1 MLRGTSLFG
10 QVLALISRP
19 DFDRAVHKHRGEHAA
34 KGFACW
40 DQFVAMLFCQLAHAR
55 SLREIC
61 GGLAS
66 CVGKLQHLGVG
77 RAPKRS
83 TLAYANEHRP
93 WQIYETV
100 FHQLL
105 DKCLG
110 AAQGKRRFRFKHRL
124 YSFDSTTID
133 LCLSIFDWAHYMRTK
148 GAIKLHLL
156 LDHEGYLPVFAH
168 LTDGKV
174 GDVEIA
180 RQLDLPPDS
189 MVVVDRGYLDYA
201 QYARWTARGVW
212 FVTRARTNM
221 DYRIADRAEVRT
233 NAGIIE
239 DAQIVLES
247 QQARRQGCTCTLR
260 RIVYRDPASG
270 EEFVYLT
277 NNLRLAATTIAAVYK
292 DRWQI
297 EAFFRALKQNLKIK
311 TFVGTGPNAV
321 RIQIWTALIAM
332 LVLKYLQLKSRL
344 GWSLS
349 NLVALLRWNFFTYR
363 DLWTWLDDPFESP
376 PEIPDPTQHMLWST
390 GLGQHP

>member
-10 QVLALISRP
+10 QVLNLIPRLEFESAVRHH
-19 DFDRAVHKHRGEHAA
+19 RAEHAT
-34 KGFACW
+34 KGFTCW
-40 DQFVAMLFCQLAHAR
+40 DQFVAMLFCQLAQAK

-66 CVGKLQHLGVG
+66 CAGKIQHLGLG

-93 WQIYETV
+93 WELYQTV
-100 FHQLL
+100 FYQLL
-105 DKCLG
+105 ATCRL
-110 AAQGKRRFRFKHRL
+110 AARGRKPFRFKHSL
-124 YSFDSTTID
+124 YSFDSTTVD
-133 LCLSIFDWAHYMRTK
+133 LCLSLFDWARYMRTK

-174 GDVEIA
+174 GDVAVA
-180 RQLDLPPDS
+180 RLLDLPTDS
-189 MVVVDRGYLDYA
+189 MVVLDRGYLDYA
-201 QYARWTARGVW
+201 QYALWTAQGVW
-212 FVTRARTNM
+212 FVTRARINM
-221 DYRIADRAEVRT
+221 DYRVIEHAPVRE
-233 NAGIIE
+233 ASGVIE
-239 DAQIVLES
+239 DARIELVSPHAVQ
-247 QQARRQGCTCTLR
+247 QGCTCHLR

-270 EEFVYLT
+270 DEFIYLT
-277 NNLRLAATTIAAVYK
+277 NHMRLAAATIAAVYK

-297 EAFFRALKQNLKIK
+297 EAFFRAIKQNLKIK

-349 NLVALLRWNFFTYR
+349 NLVALLHWSLFTYR
-363 DLWTWLDDPFESP
+363 DLWLWIDDPFNIPPESP
-376 PEIPDPTQHMLWST
+376 GQPQLML
-390 GLGQHP
+390 GLN

>member
-10 QVLALISRP
+10 QVLGLISRTE
-19 DFDRAVHKHRGEHAA
+19 FERAVRHHRAEHAA

-40 DQFVAMLFCQLAHAR
+40 DQFVSMLFCQLAQAK

-77 RAPKRS
+77 GAPKRS

-93 WQIYETV
+93 WELYQTV
-100 FHQLL
+100 FYQLL
-105 DKCLG
+105 ETCRVAG
-110 AAQGKRRFRFKHRL
+110 HGRRPFRFKHPL

-133 LCLSIFDWAHYMRTK
+133 LCLSLYDWAHYMRTK

-168 LTDGKV
+168 LTDGKA
-174 GDVEIA
+174 GDTEVA
-180 RQLDLPPDS
+180 RGLNLPADS
-189 MVVVDRGYLDYA
+189 MIVIDRGYLSYG

-212 FVTRARTNM
+212 FVTRARRNM
-221 DYRIADRAEVRT
+221 NYRVLEHRDVRAGSGV
-233 NAGIIE
+233 IE
-239 DAQIVLES
+239 DALIELVS
-247 QQARRQGCTCTLR
+247 YHARWEGCSVPLR
-260 RIVYRDPASG
+260 RIVYCDPVSG
-270 EEFVYLT
+270 EELVFLT
-277 NNLRLAATTIAAVYK
+277 NHMRLAARTIARVYK

-297 EAFFRALKQNLKIK
+297 EAFFRALKQNLRIK

-332 LVLKYLQLKSRL
+332 LMLKYLQLKSRL
-344 GWSLS
+344 SWSLS

-363 DLWTWLDDPFESP
+363 DLWRWLDDPFESP
-376 PEIPDPTQHMLWST
+376 PEVPGSRQQLLELS
-390 GLGQHP
+390 

>member
-10 QVLALISRP
+10 QVLGLVSRTE
-19 DFDRAVHKHRGEHAA
+19 FERAVRQHRAEHAA
-34 KGFACW
+34 KGFGCW
-40 DQFVAMLFCQLAHAR
+40 DQFVAMLFCQLAQAK

-66 CVGKLQHLGVG
+66 CVGKLRHLGVG

-93 WQIYETV
+93 WELYQTV
-100 FHQLL
+100 FYQLL
-105 DKCLG
+105 ETCRLASHG
-110 AAQGKRRFRFKHRL
+110 RRPFRFKHPL

-133 LCLSIFDWAHYMRTK
+133 VCLSLFNWAHYMRTK

-168 LTDGKV
+168 LTDGKA
-174 GDVEIA
+174 GDIDVA
-180 RQLDLPPDS
+180 RQLDLPTDS
-189 MVVVDRGYLDYA
+189 MVVLDRGYLNYA
-201 QYARWTARGVW
+201 QYGRWTARGVW
-212 FVTRARTNM
+212 FVTRARINM
-221 DYRIADRAEVRT
+221 NYGVLDRADVR
-233 NAGIIE
+233 AGSGVTE
-239 DAQIVLES
+239 DARIVLVS
-247 QQARRQGCTCTLR
+247 SHARRQGWTGPLR

-270 EEFVYLT
+270 EEMVFLT
-277 NNLRLAATTIAAVYK
+277 NHMRLAATTIARVYK

-332 LVLKYLQLKSRL
+332 LMLKYLQLKSRL

-363 DLWTWLDDPFESP
+363 DLWRWLDDPFESP
-376 PEIPDPTQHMLWST
+376 PEIPSAMQPT
-390 GLGQHP
+390 LGFS

>member
-10 QVLALISRP
+10 QVLSLIPRME
-19 DFDRAVHKHRGEHAA
+19 FERAVRLHQAERGA
-34 KGFACW
+34 KGFSCW
-40 DQFVAMLFCQLAHAR
+40 DQFVGMLFCQLGQAK

-66 CVGKLQHLGVG
+66 CVGKLQHLGI
-77 RAPKRS
+77 REAPKRS

-93 WQIYETV
+93 WELYQTV

-105 DKCLG
+105 ERCQL
-110 AAQGKRRFRFKHRL
+110 AARGRRSFRFKHRL
-124 YSFDSTTID
+124 HSLDSSMID
-133 LCLSIFDWAHYMRTK
+133 MCLSLFDWARYKRAK

-174 GDVEIA
+174 ADVDVA
-180 RQLDLPPDS
+180 RTLDLPADS
-189 MVVVDRGYLDYA
+189 MIVVDRGYLNYA
-201 QYARWTARGVW
+201 LYAHWTERGIW

-221 DYRIADRAEVRT
+221 DYRVLELAEIREGS
-233 NAGIIE
+233 GILE
-239 DAQIVLES
+239 DATIELASKHAQ
-247 QQARRQGCTCTLR
+247 RQGCTFPLR
-260 RIVYRDPASG
+260 RVVHADPQSG
-270 EEFVYLT
+270 EELVFLT
-277 NNLRLAATTIAAVYK
+277 NHMRLAASTIARVYK

-297 EAFFRALKQNLKIK
+297 ETFFRTLKQNLKIK

-332 LVLKYLQLKSRL
+332 LMLKYLQLKSRL
-344 GWSLS
+344 AWSLS

-363 DLWTWLDDPFESP
+363 DLWRWIDDPFETP
-376 PEIPDPTQHMLWST
+376 PEVPDDPPPL
-390 GLGQHP
+390 LALR

>member
-10 QVLALISRP
+10 QVLSLISRTE
-19 DFDRAVHKHRGEHAA
+19 FERAVRHHRAEHAA

-40 DQFVAMLFCQLAHAR
+40 DQFVSMLFCQLAQAK

-77 RAPKRS
+77 RSPKRS

-93 WQIYETV
+93 WELYQTV
-100 FHQLL
+100 FYQLL
-105 DKCLG
+105 DTCRV
-110 AAQGKRRFRFKHRL
+110 AAHGRRPFRFKHPL

-133 LCLSIFDWAHYMRTK
+133 LCLSLFDWAHYMRTK

-168 LTDGKV
+168 LTDGKA
-174 GDVEIA
+174 GDTEVA
-180 RQLDLPPDS
+180 RLLDLPADS
-189 MVVVDRGYLDYA
+189 MIVMDRGYLNYG

-212 FVTRARTNM
+212 FVTRARRNM
-221 DYRIADRAEVRT
+221 NYRVLDHADVRD
-233 NAGIIE
+233 GSGVIE
-239 DAQIVLES
+239 DARIELVS
-247 QQARRQGCTCTLR
+247 PHARREGCTIPLR
-260 RIVYRDPASG
+260 RIVYCDPVSG
-270 EEFVYLT
+270 EDLVFLT
-277 NNLRLAATTIAAVYK
+277 NHRRLAATTIARVYK

-311 TFVGTGPNAV
+311 TFIGTGPNAV

-332 LVLKYLQLKSRL
+332 LLLKYLQLKSKL

-363 DLWTWLDDPFESP
+363 DLWRWLDDPFESP
-376 PEIPDPTQHMLWST
+376 PETPGSTQQLL
-390 GLGQHP
+390 GLS

>member
-19 DFDRAVHKHRGEHAA
+19 DFDRAVQQHRGEHAA

-40 DQFVAMLFCQLAHAR
+40 DQLVAMLFCQLAQAR

-66 CVGKLQHLGVG
+66 CVGKLQHLGVM

-93 WQIYETV
+93 WQIYQTV

-105 DKCLG
+105 DKCLD
-110 AAQGKRRFRFKHRL
+110 AARGKRRFRFKHRL

-180 RQLDLPPDS
+180 RQLNLPPDS
-189 MVVVDRGYLDYA
+189 MVVIDRGYLDYA
-201 QYARWTARGVW
+201 LYAYWTDCGVW
-212 FVTRARTNM
+212 FVTRARSNM
-221 DYRIADRAEVRT
+221 DYRVVDRAEVR
-233 NAGIIE
+233 ADSGIIE
-239 DAQIVLES
+239 DARIVLES

-260 RIVYRDPASG
+260 RIVYCDPASG

-277 NNLRLAATTIAAVYK
+277 NHLRLAASTIANVYK

-344 GWSLS
+344 DWSLS

-363 DLWTWLDDPFESP
+363 DLWRWLDDPFESP
-376 PEIPDPTQHMLWST
+376 PEIPHSAQPSLWST

>member
-10 QVLALISRP
+10 QVLALISRTE
-19 DFDRAVHKHRGEHAA
+19 FERAVRQHRAEHAA
-34 KGFACW
+34 KGFGCW
-40 DQFVAMLFCQLAHAR
+40 DQFVAMLFCQLAQAK

-66 CVGKLQHLGVG
+66 CVGKLQHLGVA

-83 TLAYANEHRP
+83 TLAYANEHRS
-93 WQIYETV
+93 WELYQTV
-100 FHQLL
+100 FYQLL
-105 DKCLG
+105 DRCRLVASG
-110 AAQGKRRFRFKHRL
+110 RRPFRFKHPL

-133 LCLSIFDWAHYMRTK
+133 MCLSLFDWARYKRTK

-174 GDVEIA
+174 GDVDIA
-180 RQLDLPPDS
+180 RTLDLPADS
-189 MVVVDRGYLDYA
+189 MIVIDRGYLDYA
-201 QYARWTARGVW
+201 LYARWTEQGVW

-221 DYRIADRAEVRT
+221 DYRFVEFADVRE
-233 NAGIIE
+233 GSGVLE
-239 DAQIVLES
+239 DARIELVSEHAQ
-247 QQARRQGCTCTLR
+247 RQGCTVPLR
-260 RIVYRDPASG
+260 RIVYQDPETG
-270 EEFVYLT
+270 DELVFLT
-277 NNLRLAATTIAAVYK
+277 NHLRLAASTIARVYK

-297 EAFFRALKQNLKIK
+297 ETFFRTLKQNLKVK

-332 LVLKYLQLKSRL
+332 LMLKYLQLKSRID
-344 GWSLS
+344 WSLS

-363 DLWTWLDDPFESP
+363 DLWRWIDDPFESP
-376 PEIPDPTQHMLWST
+376 PEGPGDPQPLL
-390 GLGQHP
+390 GLR

>member
-10 QVLALISRP
+10 QVLGLVSRTE
-19 DFDRAVHKHRGEHAA
+19 FERAVRQHRAEHAA
-34 KGFACW
+34 KGFGCW
-40 DQFVAMLFCQLAHAR
+40 DQFVAMLFCQLAQAR

-66 CVGKLQHLGVG
+66 CVGKIQHLGVA

-83 TLAYANEHRP
+83 TLAYANEHRS
-93 WQIYETV
+93 WELYQTV
-100 FHQLL
+100 FYQLL
-105 DKCLG
+105 DRCRLVASG
-110 AAQGKRRFRFKHRL
+110 RRPFRFKHPL

-133 LCLSIFDWAHYMRTK
+133 MCLSLFDWARYKRTK

-174 GDVEIA
+174 GDVDIA
-180 RQLDLPPDS
+180 RTLDLPADS
-189 MVVVDRGYLDYA
+189 MIVLDRGYLSYE
-201 QYARWTARGVW
+201 QYARWSERGIW

-221 DYRIADRAEVRT
+221 DYRVLALAEVRE
-233 NAGIIE
+233 GSGVLE
-239 DAQIVLES
+239 DARIELASRHAQL
-247 QQARRQGCTCTLR
+247 RGCFVPLR
-260 RIVYRDPASG
+260 RIAYCDPETG
-270 EEFVYLT
+270 EELVFLT
-277 NNLRLAATTIAAVYK
+277 NHMRLAASTIARVYK

-297 EAFFRALKQNLKIK
+297 ETFFRTLKQNLKVK

-332 LVLKYLQLKSRL
+332 LMLKYLQLKSRID
-344 GWSLS
+344 WSLS

-363 DLWTWLDDPFESP
+363 DLWRWIDDPFESP
-376 PEIPDPTQHMLWST
+376 PEGPGDPQLLL
-390 GLGQHP
+390 GLR

>member
-19 DFDRAVHKHRGEHAA
+19 DFDRAVHQHRGEHAA

-40 DQFVAMLFCQLAHAR
+40 DQLVAMLFCQLAQAR

-66 CVGKLQHLGVG
+66 CLGKLQHLGVG

-93 WQIYETV
+93 WQIYQTV

-110 AAQGKRRFRFKHRL
+110 AAQGKGRFRFKHRL

-189 MVVVDRGYLDYA
+189 MVVLDRGYLDYA
-201 QYARWTARGVW
+201 QYARWTAQGVW

-221 DYRIADRAEVRT
+221 DYRVVVCAEVR
-233 NAGIIE
+233 ADSGVIE
-239 DAQIVLES
+239 DARIVLES
-247 QQARRQGCTCTLR
+247 QHARSQGCTCTLR
-260 RIVYRDPASG
+260 RIVYCDPTSG

-332 LVLKYLQLKSRL
+332 LILKYLQLKAKL

-363 DLWTWLDDPFESP
+363 DLWKWLDDPFESP
-376 PEIPDPTQHMLWST
+376 PEIPDPTQHMLWSS
-390 GLGQHP
+390 

>member
-19 DFDRAVHKHRGEHAA
+19 DFERGVHQHRAEHAA
-34 KGFACW
+34 KGFSCW
-40 DQFVAMLFCQLAHAR
+40 DQMVAMLFCQLAQAR

-93 WQIYETV
+93 WELYQTV
-100 FHQLL
+100 FYQLL
-105 DKCLG
+105 DKCR
-110 AAQGKRRFRFKHRL
+110 ATVQGKRPFRFKHRL

-133 LCLSIFDWAHYMRTK
+133 LCLSMFDWAHYMRTK

-180 RQLDLPPDS
+180 RQLDLPADS
-189 MVVVDRGYLDYA
+189 MVVLDRGYLDYA

-212 FVTRARTNM
+212 FVTRARINM
-221 DYRIADRAEVRT
+221 DYRVVERADVRT
-233 NAGIIE
+233 DAGVIE
-239 DAQIVLES
+239 DARIVLES
-247 QQARRQGCTCTLR
+247 QHARRQGCTCTLR
-260 RIVYRDPASG
+260 RIVYCDPASG
-270 EEFVYLT
+270 EEFVFLT
-277 NNLRLAATTIAAVYK
+277 NNMRLAATTIAGVYK
-292 DRWQI
+292 ERWQI

-332 LVLKYLQLKSRL
+332 LILKYLQLKSRL

-363 DLWTWLDDPFESP
+363 DLWRWLDNPFESP
-376 PEIPDPTQHMLWST
+376 PEIPGTVQQLLWSR
-390 GLGQHP
+390 

>member
-10 QVLALISRP
+10 QVLALISRTE
-19 DFDRAVHKHRGEHAA
+19 FERAVRQHRAEHAA
-34 KGFACW
+34 KGFGCW
-40 DQFVAMLFCQLAHAR
+40 DQFVAMLFCQLAQAK

-66 CVGKLQHLGVG
+66 CVGKLQHLGVA

-83 TLAYANEHRP
+83 TLAYANEHRS
-93 WQIYETV
+93 WELYQTV
-100 FHQLL
+100 FYQLL
-105 DKCLG
+105 DRCRLVASG
-110 AAQGKRRFRFKHRL
+110 RRPFRFKHPL

-133 LCLSIFDWAHYMRTK
+133 MCLSLFDWARYKRTK

-174 GDVEIA
+174 GDVDIA
-180 RQLDLPPDS
+180 RTLDLPADS
-189 MVVVDRGYLDYA
+189 MIVIDRGYLDYA
-201 QYARWTARGVW
+201 LYARWTEQGVW

-221 DYRIADRAEVRT
+221 DYRFVEFADVRE
-233 NAGIIE
+233 GSGVLE
-239 DAQIVLES
+239 DARIELVSEHAQ
-247 QQARRQGCTCTLR
+247 RQGCTVPLR
-260 RIVYRDPASG
+260 RIVYQDPETG
-270 EEFVYLT
+270 DELVFLT
-277 NNLRLAATTIAAVYK
+277 NHLRLAASTIARVYK

-297 EAFFRALKQNLKIK
+297 ETFFRTLKQNLKVK

-332 LVLKYLQLKSRL
+332 LMLKYLQLKSRID
-344 GWSLS
+344 WSLS

-363 DLWTWLDDPFESP
+363 DLWRWIDDPFEIP
-376 PEIPDPTQHMLWST
+376 PEGPGDPQPLL
-390 GLGQHP
+390 GLR

>member
-10 QVLALISRP
+10 QVLRLISRV
-19 DFDRAVHKHRGEHAA
+19 DFERGVRQHRAEHAA

-40 DQFVAMLFCQLAHAR
+40 DQLVAMLFCQLAQAR

-93 WQIYETV
+93 WQLYQTV

-105 DKCLG
+105 DKCLV

-133 LCLSIFDWAHYMRTK
+133 LCLSLFDWAHYMRTK

-174 GDVEIA
+174 GDVEVA
-180 RQLDLPPDS
+180 RQLDLPADS
-189 MVVVDRGYLDYA
+189 MIVLDRGYLDYG
-201 QYARWTARGVW
+201 QYARWTTRGVW

-221 DYRIADRAEVRT
+221 DYRVLDRADVSEALGV
-233 NAGIIE
+233 IE
-239 DAQIVLES
+239 DARIELVS
-247 QQARRQGCTCTLR
+247 RHARRQGCTRPMR
-260 RIVYRDPASG
+260 RIVYRDPVSG
-270 EEFVYLT
+270 EEFVFLT
-277 NNLRLAATTIAAVYK
+277 NHMRLAATTIAAVYK

-321 RIQIWTALIAM
+321 HIQIWTALIAM

-363 DLWTWLDDPFESP
+363 DLWRWLDDPFEIP
-376 PEIPDPTQHMLWST
+376 PEIPDSTQQPLWST
-390 GLGQHP
+390 